1 MSNPAS
7 MATERAIFALVCCI
21 GVIAVAVGAL
31 IEVRRAR
38 RGDGIIPPRQFRLRL
53 FSALIWAIALGSL
66 AYTVLFLWPERG
78 DRDQARKFLS
88 IVSGVVLLVVI
99 GLILLAYDFWLVG
112 QARRLQQARFE
123 RNVDEMGR
131 AEIERVRQEQNLTSE
146 TSSNSSADGAG
157 S

>member
-31 IEVRRAR
+31 LEVRRAR
-38 RGDGIIPPRQFRLRL
+38 RDDSIIPPRQFRMRV
-53 FSALIWAIALGSL
+53 FSALIWAITLGSL
-66 AYTVLFLWPERG
+66 AYTVLFLWPEQG
-78 DRDQARKFLS
+78 DRDQAKRFLS
-88 IVSGVVLLVVI
+88 VVSGVVLLVAI

-123 RNVDEMGR
+123 RNIDEMGR
-131 AEIERVRQEQNLTSE
+131 AEIERVRQEQSLTVEPSP
-146 TSSNSSADGAG
+146 NSSADGTG
-157 S
+157 P